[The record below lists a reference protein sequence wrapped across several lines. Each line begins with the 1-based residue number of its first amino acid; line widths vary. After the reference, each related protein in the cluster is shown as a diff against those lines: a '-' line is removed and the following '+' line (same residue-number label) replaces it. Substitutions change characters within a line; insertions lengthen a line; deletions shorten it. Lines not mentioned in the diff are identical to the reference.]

1 MISDDENSKD
11 DKTQLLQQGKE
22 IYVPKRM
29 HCAFMRGTEKVI
41 DNNNSCLW
49 VKEKHLKKET
59 EGLAYNGRTGSI
71 IANKMGKIPHR

>member
-11 DKTQLLQQGKE
+11 DKTQSLQQGKE
-22 IYVPKRM
+22 IYPQKRV

-41 DNNNSCLW
+41 DDNNSYLW

-59 EGLAYNGRTGSI
+59 EGLTYNGRTGSI
-71 IANKMGKIPHR
+71 IGNKMGKILHR